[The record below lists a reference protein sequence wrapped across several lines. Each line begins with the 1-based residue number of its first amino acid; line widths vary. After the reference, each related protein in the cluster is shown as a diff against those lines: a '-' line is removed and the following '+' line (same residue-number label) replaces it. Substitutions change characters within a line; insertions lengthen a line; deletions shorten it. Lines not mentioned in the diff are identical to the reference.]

1 MRAQLR
7 VHLIDRSICA
17 LQADIWALHEC
28 DRIHA
33 AIGQELIKTAE
44 GGRGTFGVFSAL
56 FICSGRLTAK
66 TGIIMSMHLYLSE
79 PEGFSDTA
87 LPTTNLR
94 LLCAYENGS
103 VINWKYTRREK
114 VKSVEGAGWE
124 KIWNVKLHTESS
136 TRQCLQSSDV
146 EN

>member
-1 MRAQLR
+1 M
-7 VHLIDRSICA
+7 V
-17 LQADIWALHEC
+17 QADIWALHEC

-33 AIGQELIKTAE
+33 AIGQELIKAE
-44 GGRGTFGVFSAL
+44 GSRGTFGVFYAL
-56 FICSGRLTAK
+56 AICSERLTSK

-79 PEGFSDTA
+79 REGVSKTA

-103 VINWKYTRREK
+103 VINWKYTRKEK

-136 TRQCLQSSDV
+136 TRQSLQSSDV